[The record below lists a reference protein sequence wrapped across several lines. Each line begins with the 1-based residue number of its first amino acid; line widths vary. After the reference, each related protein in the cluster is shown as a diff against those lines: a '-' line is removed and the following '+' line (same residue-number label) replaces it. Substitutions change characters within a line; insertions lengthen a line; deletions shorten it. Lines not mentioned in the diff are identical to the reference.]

1 MRENVTNRKCYFLSR
16 ICIIDSAKNAVL
28 WSKRTKGATIWLVDV
43 NTNFATFVALNGL
56 LLTTESTIKMVIWCR
71 LLKEDRPMST
81 MAVKIVATIA
91 VRETAVAAT
100 AIVTM
105 TTAAVVWMTVAVD
118 LSSKESSKFYF
129 SFYSYLPCCSFFWPE
144 MFLFGSQ
151 CSWHQ

>member
-1 MRENVTNRKCYFLSR
+1 M
-16 ICIIDSAKNAVL
+16 
-28 WSKRTKGATIWLVDV
+28 
-43 NTNFATFVALNGL
+43 FVELLGL
-56 LLTTESTIKMVIWCR
+56 LLITESTIKMVIWCR

-118 LSSKESSKFYF
+118 LSSKEFSKFYS
-129 SFYSYLPCCSFFWPE
+129 SFYSYLPCYSFF
-144 MFLFGSQ
+144 
-151 CSWHQ
+151 